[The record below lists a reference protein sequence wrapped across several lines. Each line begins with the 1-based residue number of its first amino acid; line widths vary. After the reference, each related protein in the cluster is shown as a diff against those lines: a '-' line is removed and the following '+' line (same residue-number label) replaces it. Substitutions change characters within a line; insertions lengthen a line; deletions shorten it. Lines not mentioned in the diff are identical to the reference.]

1 MIHVGISPS
10 SFLSQKCQQPHRF
23 HGWSKLPGQ
32 FVEQIQTGVV
42 HESNRSLLV
51 ERGLE
56 AASSP
61 FAFSIAVA
69 EIYFLSSFILST
81 ASDTLSLAF

>member
-1 MIHVGISPS
+1 MWVFPPVHF
-10 SFLSQKCQQPHRF
+10 FLRNASNRI
-23 HGWSKLPGQ
+23 GSTAWSKLPGQ
-32 FVEQIQTGVV
+32 FREQIQMGVA
-42 HESNRSLLV
+42 HESNRSLLI

>member
-1 MIHVGISPS
+1 MVHVGISPS
-10 SFLSQKCQQPHRF
+10 SFLSRKCQQPHRF
-23 HGWSKLPGQ
+23 HGLVEIARTVS
-32 FVEQIQTGVV
+32 EQIQMGVA

-56 AASSP
+56 AVSSP

>member
-1 MIHVGISPS
+1 MWVFSPVHF
-10 SFLSQKCQQPHRF
+10 FLRNASNRI
-23 HGWSKLPGQ
+23 GSTAWSKLPGQ
-32 FVEQIQTGVV
+32 FVEQIQTGVA